1 LFETLATLRILI
13 ADDNQM
19 VRRGILL
26 LLAGEPAWEFCG
38 EVADGALILKTVEE
52 LRPDVVLLDVS
63 MPRLNGLEA
72 ARLLRQQF
80 PDIKIVI
87 MSQHDPQHL
96 RPRAIEAGA
105 DACVDKARIANDLP
119 TAIRSIFRS

>member
-1 LFETLATLRILI
+1 
-13 ADDNQM
+13 M
-19 VRRGILL
+19 VRHGILRL
-26 LLAGEPAWEFCG
+26 LSGEAACEFCG

-63 MPRLNGLEA
+63 MPGLNGLEA

-87 MSQHDPQHL
+87 MSQHDPRQL
-96 RPRAIEAGA
+96 RPSALEAGA
-105 DACVDKARIANDLP
+105 DACIDKARIANDLAR
-119 TAIRSIFRS
+119 TIHAVSQA